1 MKNASHLA
9 ATRTQRVLAAL
20 TLMFALA
27 GMSAQG
33 KADPIRVGA
42 VFSTTQQASRS
53 FLRFT
58 NTGASAGTVAVT
70 LRDGASGQTLGQWTS
85 PSIPAGSEQ
94 QYGIATLENETGI
107 AVKPS
112 YYTMTVQANIT
123 GTFQH
128 VLWREAD
135 GTLTNLSTC
144 SAGIT
149 TDPALLSAVHS
160 SLLAVGYASAVVI
173 TNTGTTAAAP
183 TLGIYDARDGAK
195 VGVATFAAIAA
206 GAQLNLSVQAIE
218 AAAVM
223 TPTGGLL
230 HYVIRLESGYAGY
243 LQHLL
248 TNVKGGVTTDMT
260 TACALDGVSGA
271 VAQSNLR
278 GTAVFSTAQSSSQSF
293 LRFFNT
299 GAAAGTVTVTLNDE
313 TTGRALGQ
321 WVSPSIAANAEQ
333 QFAIGAIEA
342 GTGQTFPK
350 PNYYGLRV
358 QSNFSGYYQHVLW
371 RAADGTLTNLSTCA
385 AGVTASATA
394 LSGVHSSLFGES
406 YPSTVVVNNT
416 AAAAAVVVLGIY
428 DARDGTKLGTYT
440 TPVIAAGGQA
450 MITMAMIQNS
460 VGAPAAGQYHYVIMA
475 ERPFTGFLQHL
486 VYNNKAGV
494 ITDMT
499 TGCAIK
505 PASGTTPL
513 IFTSEN
519 AGLDSPC
526 QPGQTAFDGFLL
538 ICSDAGRFRYA
549 LAEDMPARPAGGYT
563 ARPEWYPPLRTVFRA
578 SNPPSCPASGRITLT
593 TMLVPVDQLAPVTP
607 QGLMA
612 GDHVTP
618 IDHAYISLKSMDKP
632 QASRT
637 ESDYVAVTAPA
648 DGEIIEVSNLGAPWT
663 NRVVIAH
670 GCETYSVLMVMNRVS
685 GVLASYA
692 AELTATG
699 RVSTKI
705 MVRAGD
711 KIGEQRDNPL
721 DYSLHDGAAWLS
733 GYVQPFSY
741 TAGEAWKP
749 YTVDPLPYFTPA
761 LARALEAVMRRTD
774 APKWGKID
782 HDIAGTAS
790 GNWFLAGTV
799 GYSGQ
804 SEALSRTATSPI
816 QGGMVA
822 GKNSLSWSHLS
833 ISPHWITPSAWV
845 FSVGWWRDEKGD
857 AVQSKIELTASKPAP
872 SALTADSGTVVY
884 RLRMLSGMT
893 DTSDNTPIAGVVAIR
908 VNADETLTVELKP
921 GVEDTASFT
930 SFTAAKRTYRR

>member
-1 MKNASHLA
+1 MGSARHLA
-9 ATRTQRVLAAL
+9 ATRTQRVLAVL

-27 GMSAQG
+27 GWVTQS
-33 KADPIRVGA
+33 KADPIRIGA
-42 VFSTTQQASRS
+42 VFSTIQQASQS

-58 NTGASAGTVAVT
+58 NTAAGTVAVT
-70 LRDGASGQTLGQWTS
+70 LRDEASGQTLGQWTS

-94 QYGIATLENETGI
+94 QYGIATLENEAGVS
-107 AVKPS
+107 VKPG
-112 YYTMTVQANIT
+112 YYAITVQANIT

-128 VLWREAD
+128 VLYRPAD

-149 TDPALLSAVHS
+149 ADPALLSAVHS

-173 TNTGTTAAAP
+173 TNTGGAAAAP
-183 TLGIYDARDGAK
+183 RLGIYDARDGSK
-195 VGVATFAAIAA
+195 VGVATFASIAP

-218 AAAVM
+218 AAAVL

-230 HYVIRLESGYAGY
+230 HYVIRLENGYTGY

-248 TNVKGGVTTDMT
+248 TNVKSGVVTDMT
-260 TACALDGVSGA
+260 TACALDGASSA

-293 LRFFNT
+293 LRFFND

-313 TTGRALGQ
+313 TSGQALGQ

-333 QFAIGAIEA
+333 QFAIGAIET
-342 GTGQTFPK
+342 GTGQTFTK

-358 QSNFSGYYQHVLW
+358 QSNFNGYYQHVLW

-385 AGVTASATA
+385 AGVSASATA
-394 LSGVHSSLFGES
+394 LSGVHSTLFGES

-416 AAAAAVVVLGIY
+416 AATAATVVLGIY
-428 DARDGTKLGTYT
+428 DARDGTKRGTYA

-450 MITMAMIQNS
+450 MITMAMIENS
-460 VGAPAAGQYHYVIMA
+460 VGAPAAGLYHYVIKA
-475 ERPFTGFLQHL
+475 EQPFTGFLQHL
-486 VYNNKAGV
+486 LYNNKAGV

-499 TGCAIK
+499 TGCMVG
-505 PASGTTPL
+505 PESGTTPL
-513 IFTSEN
+513 IFTSAN
-519 AGLDSPC
+519 AGLSLPC
-526 QPGQTAFDGFLL
+526 LPGQTANVGFLL

-563 ARPEWYPPLRTVFRA
+563 ARPAWYPPLRTVFLA

-593 TMLVPVDQLAPVTP
+593 TMLVPVDQMAPSLP
-607 QGLMA
+607 QGAMI
-612 GDHVTP
+612 GGHVTP
-618 IDHAYISLKSMDKP
+618 IDHAYINLKSMDKP

-637 ESDYVAVTAPA
+637 EADYIPVYAPA
-648 DGEIIEVSNLGAPWT
+648 AGEIIEISTLGAPWT
-663 NRVVIAH
+663 NCVVIAH
-670 GCETYSVLMVMNRVS
+670 GCETYSVIMVLNRLS
-685 GVLASYA
+685 GVLAGYQN
-692 AELTATG
+692 ELMTTG

-705 MVRAGD
+705 AVNAGD

-741 TAGEAWKP
+741 IEGEAWKP

-761 LARALEAVMRRTD
+761 LAGALDAVMRRTD

-782 HDIAGTAS
+782 LDIAGTAS

-799 GYSGQ
+799 GYSGI
-804 SEALSRTATSPI
+804 SEATFRAATGNI
-816 QGGMVA
+816 AGGTVE
-822 GKNSLSWSHLS
+822 GKNDVSWSHLT
-833 ISPHWITPSAWV
+833 IAPHWLMPAKWV
-845 FSVGWWRDEKGD
+845 FSTGWWADEKGD
-857 AVQSKIELTASKPAP
+857 AKQWNMELSGGKPLP
-872 SALTADSGTVVY
+872 SALTPATGKVIY
-884 RLRMLSGMT
+884 RLRQLS
-893 DTSDNTPIAGVVAIR
+893 DTGDDTNTFIAGVVVLQ
-908 VNADETLTVELKP
+908 VNADETLSVEIFP
-921 GVEDTASFT
+921 GVQDLTT
-930 SFTAAKRTYRR
+930 VTGFTAAKRTYRR